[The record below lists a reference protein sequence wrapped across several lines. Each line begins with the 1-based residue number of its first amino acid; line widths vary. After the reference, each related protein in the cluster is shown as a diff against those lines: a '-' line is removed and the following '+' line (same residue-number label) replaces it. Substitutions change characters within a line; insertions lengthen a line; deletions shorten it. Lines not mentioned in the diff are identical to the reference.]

1 MLRLCCTSLA
11 LLMLVFGTLPVKAQ
25 QASINTLSP
34 TESKAGWT
42 LLFDGRTL
50 SGLSPNGN
58 ADWKV
63 EDGTITATKGTGF
76 LVTPKTYAN
85 FEIKADFWADKAVNS
100 GIFIRCAEG
109 TPGGMACYEINI
121 FDAHAEWPT
130 GSINNAKSVL
140 PNRPNTTEKW
150 NTMEITAD
158 GNHLVVKINGATTVD
173 VRDERRASGTIALQ
187 EGGANASGLI
197 RFRNVKIRSL

>member
-1 MLRLCCTSLA
+1 MLRRCCVTLA
-11 LLMLVFGTLPVKAQ
+11 LPMLVFGTPRMEAQ

-63 EDGTITATKGTGF
+63 EDGTMTARTGSGF
-76 LVTPKTYAN
+76 LITPKTYAN
-85 FEIKADFWADKAVNS
+85 FELKADFWADKAVNS
-100 GIFIRCAEG
+100 GIFVRCAEG
-109 TPGGMACYEINI
+109 PPGAMTCYEINI

-130 GSINNAKSVL
+130 GSINNTKSVL
-140 PNRPNTTEKW
+140 PNKPNTTEKW
-150 NTMEITAD
+150 NTVEITAD
-158 GNHLVVKINGATTVD
+158 GNHLVVKLNGTTTVD
-173 VRDERRASGTIALQ
+173 VRDDRRSSGTIALQ

-197 RFRNVKIRSL
+197 RFRNVKIRPL